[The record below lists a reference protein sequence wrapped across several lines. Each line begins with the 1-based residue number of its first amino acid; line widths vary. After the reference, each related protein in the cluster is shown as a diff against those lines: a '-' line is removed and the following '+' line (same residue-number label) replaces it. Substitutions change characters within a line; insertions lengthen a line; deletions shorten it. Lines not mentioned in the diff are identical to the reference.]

1 MRETEKMHLITTLGE
16 EQQHATS
23 AEKED
28 STQNTHTHT
37 NKRIHYTNV
46 QYEKSLI
53 SRYGLVDN
61 YLIRRSGGLA
71 KN

>member
-28 STQNTHTHT
+28 TTQNTHT
-37 NKRIHYTNV
+37 NKQAHPLTQNV
-46 QYEKSLI
+46 HYEKSLI
-53 SRYGLVDN
+53 SRYRLVNN
-61 YLIRRSGGLA
+61 YRISRSGGLGE
-71 KN
+71 N